1 MKKFQLLLGLFY
13 LIATSFYPS
22 NSENHSQSKKVVKEI
37 KVSPKKNFS
46 PVNEAEEVYKNL
58 QFEGEK
64 LNFEVFEKS
73 FL

>member
-37 KVSPKKNFS
+37 NLVDGFMKV
-46 PVNEAEEVYKNL
+46 ELLEEL
-58 QFEGEK
+58 D
-64 LNFEVFEKS
+64 
-73 FL
+73 